1 MGKEEEA
8 IYLIRMAADMSKRY
22 YGKPFVCTYSGG
34 KDSDVVLE
42 LCKRAGVPF
51 VVQHSI
57 TTVDAPQTMQHIR
70 KVFDQCKKEGI
81 RCEYTQPTYK
91 GKRVNMWSLI
101 PIKGMPPTRMMRYCC
116 EVLKEQN
123 AENRVIKTGVRWA
136 ESRKRATR
144 SEVETITKKASDS
157 IKADRV
163 MLANDNDASRDIIDH
178 CRQKGKVAVN
188 PIISWS
194 DADVWDFIRGNEI
207 EYNPLYDCGYH
218 RVRCVG
224 CPMAGKGRWK
234 EFADFPGFKKKYIK
248 AFSEMLD
255 KMRASGKNPRW
266 KTGEEVFLW
275 WMEDDNVSGQMSFDD
290 FPEMLP

>member
-42 LCKRAGVPF
+42 LCKRADVPF

-81 RCEYTQPTYK
+81 HCEYTQPTYK

-101 PIKGMPPTRMMRYCC
+101 PIKGMPPYRMMRYCC

-123 AENRVIKTGVRWA
+123 AENRVITTGVRWA
-136 ESRKRATR
+136 ESRKRA
-144 SEVETITKKASDS
+144 
-157 IKADRV
+157 
-163 MLANDNDASRDIIDH
+163 
-178 CRQKGKVAVN
+178 
-188 PIISWS
+188 
-194 DADVWDFIRGNEI
+194 
-207 EYNPLYDCGYH
+207 
-218 RVRCVG
+218 G
-224 CPMAGKGRWK
+224 CPLEVIQELMGHVKPETTQR
-234 EFADFPGFKKKYIK
+234 YIAK
-248 AFSEMLD
+248 SQVRVVQSAARYFN
-255 KMRASGKNPRW
+255 AA
-266 KTGEEVFLW
+266 
-275 WMEDDNVSGQMSFDD
+275 
-290 FPEMLP
+290 

>member
-57 TTVDAPQTMQHIR
+57 TTVDAPQTLQHIR

-81 RCEYTQPTYK
+81 HCEYTQPTYK

-123 AENRVIKTGVRWA
+123 AENRVRLYRSQVR
-136 ESRKRATR
+136 
-144 SEVETITKKASDS
+144 
-157 IKADRV
+157 
-163 MLANDNDASRDIIDH
+163 
-178 CRQKGKVAVN
+178 
-188 PIISWS
+188 
-194 DADVWDFIRGNEI
+194 
-207 EYNPLYDCGYH
+207 
-218 RVRCVG
+218 
-224 CPMAGKGRWK
+224 
-234 EFADFPGFKKKYIK
+234 FPNHPFQY
-248 AFSEMLD
+248 A
-255 KMRASGKNPRW
+255 
-266 KTGEEVFLW
+266 
-275 WMEDDNVSGQMSFDD
+275 
-290 FPEMLP
+290 LPCM

>member
-81 RCEYTQPTYK
+81 HCEYTQPTYK

-101 PIKGMPPTRMMRYCC
+101 PIKGMPPTRMVRYCC

-123 AENRVIKTGVRWA
+123 AENRVITTGVRWA

-144 SEVETITKKASDS
+144 NEVETITKKASDS
-157 IKADRV
+157 IKTDRV

-207 EYNPLYDCGYH
+207 EYNTL
-218 RVRCVG
+218 
-224 CPMAGKGRWK
+224 
-234 EFADFPGFKKKYIK
+234 
-248 AFSEMLD
+248 
-255 KMRASGKNPRW
+255 
-266 KTGEEVFLW
+266 
-275 WMEDDNVSGQMSFDD
+275 
-290 FPEMLP
+290 